1 MFETGSHM
9 EMNLELNL
17 VIIHEFIIQFYFS
30 RLPRVESEGYAKSN
44 TCPEFFKSAQKPV
57 DNIVKGE

>member
-9 EMNLELNL
+9 EMYLELNL

-30 RLPRVESEGYAKSN
+30 RLPRVESEGYAKSYM
-44 TCPEFFKSAQKPV
+44 CLEFF
-57 DNIVKGE
+57 